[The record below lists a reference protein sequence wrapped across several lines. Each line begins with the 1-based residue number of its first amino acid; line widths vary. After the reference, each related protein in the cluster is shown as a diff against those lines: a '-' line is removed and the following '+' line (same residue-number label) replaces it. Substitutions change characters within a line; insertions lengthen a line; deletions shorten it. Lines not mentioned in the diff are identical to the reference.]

1 MACKMVLN
9 LTMKHGLP
17 VKAEWGGVQILC
29 GGQEMISQK
38 KDIVQEKVTA
48 PVSAPL
54 AVRRQEA
61 ARMLGLS
68 ITTVDRAIKRG
79 DLRVKRYGT
88 RRDGANH

>member
-1 MACKMVLN
+1 
-9 LTMKHGLP
+9 
-17 VKAEWGGVQILC
+17 
-29 GGQEMISQK
+29 MISQK
-38 KDIVQEKVTA
+38 RRISFRRSNRT
-48 PVSAPL
+48 VSAPL

-88 RRDGANH
+88 RVMVPTIELQRWANTPPDDEPTE